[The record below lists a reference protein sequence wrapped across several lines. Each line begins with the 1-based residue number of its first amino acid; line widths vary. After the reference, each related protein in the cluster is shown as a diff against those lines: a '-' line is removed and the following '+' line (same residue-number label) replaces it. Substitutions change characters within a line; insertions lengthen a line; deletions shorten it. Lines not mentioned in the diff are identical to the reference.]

1 MNSHWAK
8 VCEDENERES
18 LKKYLENS
26 NFLLDKLTKICYNIM
41 EDSERVS
48 KKNYNSPG
56 WAYEQAHRNGEVDS
70 IKKILE
76 IIGRT

>member
-8 VCEDENERES
+8 VCEDASERES

-26 NFLLDKLTKICYNIM
+26 NFLLDKLTKICYNIIK
-41 EDSERVS
+41 ESEHVT

-76 IIGRT
+76 IIERT